1 MGRRSSGAPPVG
13 ADRTSQPSCAEGA
26 VRQVDGW
33 DPRPQPWAAPR
44 GRRPDSVRITV
55 WCSDAQPLTR
65 GGYFSLTQQLGSGPR
80 ASTGLAVPGTR
91 VLLGR
96 FGPRRVAPQV
106 HLPFHDQLQPLHPH
120 SSPGGRRG
128 REGRDPLPEPPPI
141 GQKPAAE
148 EGGERSPEVAND
160 CGEGREG
167 GWGEEVT
174 ALCLRL
180 QVEKTRTD
188 SYGEEW
194 THPQRRPR
202 APERLRDADGAPADD
217 AGDES
222 RSEVGARAL
231 ARSRPL
237 GTVCAGV
244 PRSWEGRCP
253 SPEPLLLSV
262 WGCRGAG
269 RPPAA
274 AGDPPLTLGNQT
286 PSP

>member
-1 MGRRSSGAPPVG
+1 MREGEGRQQRWCERGTSVRCLSCVPQQGIEPATQACAPTRNRTGDPSGMGRRSSGAPPVG

-44 GRRPDSVRITV
+44 GRRPDSVWITV

-194 THPQRRPR
+194 THPQRRP
-202 APERLRDADGAPADD
+202 ALQKG
-217 AGDES
+217 
-222 RSEVGARAL
+222 SE
-231 ARSRPL
+231 
-237 GTVCAGV
+237 TQT
-244 PRSWEGRCP
+244 
-253 SPEPLLLSV
+253 EPLLV
-262 WGCRGAG
+262 GVEAPTRARGVCRMVQ
-269 RPPAA
+269 RP
-274 AGDPPLTLGNQT
+274 G
-286 PSP
+286 